1 MKGFWKKLYQ
11 RDKKKLNENKQCYM
25 DRMERKKIVGRSE
38 RTIKTKLKKDNVN
51 NYRWKK
57 LQKK

>member
-25 DRMERKKIVGRSE
+25 DRMERKKIVVRSE
-38 RTIKTKLKKDNVN
+38 RTLKTKVMKDNVS
-51 NYRWKK
+51 NYRWEK

>member
-1 MKGFWKKLYQ
+1 MKGFWKKFYH

-25 DRMERKKIVGRSE
+25 DRMERKKIVVRSE
-38 RTIKTKLKKDNVN
+38 RTIKTKVMKDNVN
-51 NYRWKK
+51 NYRWEK